1 MQRNTEE
8 RDLIEKHIL
17 KEWNGYK
24 KVIGSYAYIW
34 KCQTLNSPDLGKIGG
49 GGDLLTNVTKKFRHS

>member
-17 KEWNGYK
+17 KEWNGY

-34 KCQTLNSPDLGKIGG
+34 KCQTLNSPDLGKIGVG
-49 GGDLLTNVTKKFRHS
+49 GFIDQHNQNVQV